1 MKKEEHINEELL
13 KDLMADSKP
22 STFQKSRKNP
32 VAIPKMMSYEENQV
46 ATDSDSINDE
56 LCHVEFTQIF
66 LKKTII
72 KNRTGVY
79 ISRENFNRILTVVHD
94 IGTKETLSIS
104 GYIENL
110 INIHFEEHKET
121 INTLLK
127 NKQPKQI

>member
-13 KDLMADSKP
+13 KDLMAESKP

-32 VAIPKMMSYEENQV
+32 VAVPKKMSYEENL
-46 ATDSDSINDE
+46 AETDSDAINDD
-56 LCHVEFTQIF
+56 LFHLEFSKTF

-94 IGTKETLSIS
+94 IGSKETLSIS